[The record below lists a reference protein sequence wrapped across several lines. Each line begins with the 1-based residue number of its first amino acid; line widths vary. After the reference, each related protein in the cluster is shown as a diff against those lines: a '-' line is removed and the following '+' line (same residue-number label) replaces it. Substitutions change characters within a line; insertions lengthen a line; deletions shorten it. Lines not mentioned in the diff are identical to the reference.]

1 MSAKIITDCIEQQPI
16 KRLLRRTA
24 SRDYFKPDGWTNR
37 PEEAHNFSD
46 VVEAVETC
54 SRYGLS
60 NVELALR
67 YEAGSCDLFCTPIR

>member
-1 MSAKIITDCIEQQPI
+1 MPMTAKMICDQQSI
-16 KRLLRRTA
+16 KRLLRRTS
-24 SRDYFKPDGWTNR
+24 SREYFKPDGWTSR

-54 SRYGLS
+54 ARYGLN

-67 YEAGSCDLFCTPIR
+67 YERGSCDLFCTPIR

>member
-1 MSAKIITDCIEQQPI
+1 MTAKMIKGMGQLPI

-24 SRDYFKPDGWTNR
+24 SRDYFTPDGWTKR

-54 SRYGLS
+54 ARYGLN

-67 YEAGSCDLFCTPIR
+67 YETGSGDVFCTPIR